1 MKATEIRELKTKE
14 IEEKL
19 QVEEEALNRM
29 KLNHAINP
37 LDNPNKLK
45 EARKQIAR
53 LHTIL
58 KERELNK

>member
-53 LHTIL
+53 LQTIL